1 MSTSF
6 DAIVLSGDLIP
17 QALPLIRATWPAVD
31 LTSWGNFVRSYAG
44 PAATRE
50 SGALGLRD
58 KTGCLCGVLAY
69 RLDQDLLAGPLLA
82 VPLFTAVDVV
92 NSPRTVRALLE
103 TAEMRALEL
112 DCAMVQIRLRNGQT
126 ELAALLRAMG
136 LSSEFGHFW
145 KNVDPAPVRN

>member
-31 LTSWGNFVRSYAG
+31 LTSWGNFVRFFAE
-44 PAATRE
+44 PAPSQE

-58 KTGCLCGVLAY
+58 RTGCLCGVLAY

-82 VPLFTAVDVV
+82 VPLFTAVDLV
-92 NSPRTVRALLE
+92 NSPHTVRALLE
-103 TAEMRALEL
+103 TAETRALEL
-112 DCAMVQIRLRNGQT
+112 DCARVQIHLRNGQA
-126 ELAALLRAMG
+126 ELASLLRAMG
-136 LSSEFGHFW
+136 LSSEIGHFW
-145 KNVDPAPVRN
+145 KEIDLVQGTG